1 MSNKNNNGK
10 PGRVISIANNKG
22 GVGKTTTVIN
32 LGAGLQKLNKRTL
45 LIDLDPQ
52 ANLSQSLRIIN
63 TREANIY
70 KSIRGEAP
78 LDPVE
83 ILPGLDAIPST
94 LDLSGAEV
102 ELANEPGREYILKE
116 LIEPLRSHY
125 GYILI
130 DTPPSL
136 GLLTINALTA
146 SQEVIIPLQAEYLA
160 TQGLTRLMEIVEK
173 IQRRLNTELR
183 VGGVFITQYDSRK
196 ILNRDVAEFIKT
208 YFERD
213 MFTTRIRD
221 NIAMAEAPAQGLDI
235 FRYSPKSNGAE
246 DYLALTRE
254 ILRKHSNNGNHGN
267 KIKHGNKKQTH
278 Q

>member
-1 MSNKNNNGK
+1 M
-10 PGRVISIANNKG
+10 ISIANNKG

-32 LGAGLQKLNKRTL
+32 LGAGLQKQGEKIL

-125 GYILI
+125 SYILI

-173 IQRRLNTELR
+173 IQRRLNTELL
-183 VGGVFITQYDSRK
+183 VGGVYITQYDSRK

-221 NIAMAEAPAQGLDI
+221 NIALAEAPAQGLDI

-254 ILRKHSNNGNHGN
+254 ILRKHSNNGKHGN

>member
-1 MSNKNNNGK
+1 MNKPDNNGK

-32 LGAGLQKLNKRTL
+32 LGAGLQKQGEKIL

-70 KSIRGEAP
+70 RSIRGEAP
-78 LDPVE
+78 LEPVE

-160 TQGLTRLMEIVEK
+160 LGGLTKLMEVITAISEGPNK
-173 IQRRLNTELR
+173 DLDL
-183 VGGVFITQYDSRK
+183 GGVFITRYDQRK
-196 ILNRDVAEFIKT
+196 VLNREVAAIIENHFKERVFKT
-208 YFERD
+208 K
-213 MFTTRIRD
+213 IRD
-221 NIAMAEAPAQGLDI
+221 NIALAEAPARGLDI
-235 FRYSPKSNGAE
+235 FRYQPKSYGAQ
-246 DYLALTRE
+246 DYKALCKE
-254 ILRKHSNNGNHGN
+254 I
-267 KIKHGNKKQTH
+267 IKRGQ
-278 Q
+278 